1 MTRNLNTSSARNID
15 LARYALGLFSL
26 VVIVAILWQGFYAFP
41 NADDFC
47 FASQGRDYGAFA
59 AASNTYLNWTGRFTS
74 SFLIALFGAQG
85 ALFLDAY
92 FILPAS
98 VLLLVI
104 GSCYRTFAIVGI
116 KNKLAIF
123 VLATVL
129 LSGFSWRETV
139 LWLSGAGTYALG
151 CVAAI
156 FLWGQYWSVAFTTR
170 PGGWPRIVILAL
182 ATLLAAGFNE
192 PLMLAQIV
200 VIATMLVIVCRTQRK
215 LSKPLLLF
223 LMVAMM
229 GALAV
234 ALAPGNAQR
243 ATHFVQPSILSAVFG
258 SLMWLFS
265 EHALSMVAT
274 FVALYCCTLVFDI
287 RITSTVDR
295 SVARHLAFGFLL
307 AAWAAVFARFYA
319 VGASGPARA
328 WTVDATLLFFAI
340 FFLVQSVLIEKADA
354 PAGLELPTSSVT
366 LFLISAFFLALAM
379 RPTPD
384 NPMLR
389 TSIGA
394 AKYAKKLSAHMNSRF
409 ETLRRA
415 SADDV
420 LVFDDYPDKNK
431 ALTSF
436 LDFSTNPNE
445 GQNVC
450 AAGYFKVKSVALRA
464 AKANSAQ

>member
-1 MTRNLNTSSARNID
+1 MTSNRSTSSVRNLD
-15 LARYALGLFSL
+15 LARYAFGFFSF
-26 VVIVAILWQGFYAFP
+26 VVFAAILWQGFFAFP

-47 FASQGRDYGAFA
+47 FASQGRDYGAFV
-59 AASNTYLNWTGRFTS
+59 AASNTYVNWTGRFTS
-74 SFLIALFGAQG
+74 SFLIALFGAQET
-85 ALFLDAY
+85 LFVDSY
-92 FILPAS
+92 FILPTS

-104 GSCYRTFAIVGI
+104 WSCYHTFAIFGI
-116 KNKLAIF
+116 KSKVAMFVFAI
-123 VLATVL
+123 LL

-139 LWLSGAGTYALG
+139 LWLSGASTYALG

-156 FLWGQYWSVAFTTR
+156 FLWGQYWSIAFTSR
-170 PGGWPRIVILAL
+170 PKGWLQIVIVAL

-192 PLMLAQIV
+192 PLMVAQIV
-200 VIATMLVIVCRTQRK
+200 VIASMLVITYRAQGK

-223 LMVAMM
+223 LVIAFI
-229 GALAV
+229 GALVV

-243 ATHFVQPSILSAVFG
+243 STHFVQPTLLSAVFG
-258 SLMWLFS
+258 SLIWLFS
-265 EHALSMVAT
+265 EHAISMVAT
-274 FVALYCCTLVFDI
+274 FVALYCCALVFDI
-287 RITSTVDR
+287 RLTAIVDR

-307 AAWAAVFARFYA
+307 AAWASVFARFYA

-340 FFLVQSVLIEKADA
+340 FFLVQSTLIRKADA
-354 PAGLELPTSSVT
+354 PADLEFLTPSVT
-366 LFLISAFFLALAM
+366 LFLMCAFFLALVM

-384 NPMLR
+384 NAMLR

-394 AKYAKKLSAHMNSRF
+394 AKYAKKLSAHMKTRF

-415 SADDV
+415 SPDDA

-436 LDFSTNPNE
+436 LDFDINPNE

-464 AKANSAQ
+464 AKAAPAQ